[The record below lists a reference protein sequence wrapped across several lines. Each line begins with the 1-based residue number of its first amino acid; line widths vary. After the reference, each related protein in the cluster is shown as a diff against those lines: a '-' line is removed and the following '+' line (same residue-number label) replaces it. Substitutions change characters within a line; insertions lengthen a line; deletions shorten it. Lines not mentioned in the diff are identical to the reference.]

1 MIKKSR
7 ERRGQ
12 VVDSMGESGHGR
24 SHLKSKLNLNVENES
39 IRTKV
44 RNRARWPLLSNC
56 VLTYEHTHRGML
68 RNYKKRKRK
77 IPMV

>member
-1 MIKKSR
+1 MIKKSQ

-39 IRTKV
+39 IPTKV
-44 RNRARWPLLSNC
+44 RNRARQPLLSNC
-56 VLTYEHTHRGML
+56 TLTYEHTHTGML
-68 RNYKKRKRK
+68 RNYKKRKK
-77 IPMV
+77 KVPMI

>member
-24 SHLKSKLNLNVENES
+24 SHLKSKLNLNVEKEN
-39 IRTKV
+39 IPTKV
-44 RNRARWPLLSNC
+44 RNRARWPLLSKSI
-56 VLTYEHTHRGML
+56 LTYGHTHTEEC
-68 RNYKKRKRK
+68 YATIKKEKGRYL
-77 IPMV
+77 